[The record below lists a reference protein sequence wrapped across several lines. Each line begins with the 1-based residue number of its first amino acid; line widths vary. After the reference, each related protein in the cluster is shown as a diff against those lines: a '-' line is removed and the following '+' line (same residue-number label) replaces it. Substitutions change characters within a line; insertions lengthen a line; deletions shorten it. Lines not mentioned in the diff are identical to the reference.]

1 MGKKMQYA
9 VWYAAAG
16 SLPLPDSNIPEF
28 VGSFAACE
36 AWIAENI
43 DEFREFEG
51 TWVFGPLDT
60 IPTK

>member
-1 MGKKMQYA
+1 MGKKVQYA

-16 SLPLPDSNIPEF
+16 CLPASDIPEF

-60 IPTK
+60 TPTK